1 MKLTRRGP
9 LNWSP
14 ITGREKKCVGH
25 PSPAKERRRIV
36 GRKGRCIA
44 RVGRKGRCIARVGRK
59 GRCIARVG
67 RKGRCIA
74 RVGIALVQNPAIFC
88 CQCTAVM
95 QGIYN
100 VCRL

>member
-44 RVGRKGRCIARVGRK
+44 RVG
-59 GRCIARVG
+59 
-67 RKGRCIA
+67 
-74 RVGIALVQNPAIFC
+74 IALVQNPAIFC
-88 CQCTAVM
+88 CQCTAVI

>member
-1 MKLTRRGP
+1 VKLTRRGP

-44 RVGRKGRCIARVGRK
+44 RVGRKGRCIARVG
-59 GRCIARVG
+59 
-67 RKGRCIA
+67 
-74 RVGIALVQNPAIFC
+74 IALVQNPAIFC
-88 CQCTAVM
+88 CQCTAVI

>member
-44 RVGRKGRCIARVGRK
+44 RVGRKGRCIARVG
-59 GRCIARVG
+59 
-67 RKGRCIA
+67 
-74 RVGIALVQNPAIFC
+74 IALVQNPAIFC
-88 CQCTAVM
+88 CQCTAVI